1 MITYFQERQIEKY
14 LLSKKITG
22 KLLNEIKDHMT
33 SQISEIQKNENMDF
47 ENAFEK
53 IKVLWSAD
61 LRMVKKNTFS
71 RQRITKVAYEID
83 KVNNKSILLK
93 SILITFLFIC
103 IEITLAF
110 ALNEKSYLN
119 INKIIK
125 IVVFCLLL
133 ETIVLYIRQKSM
145 QNKHYGDIVIL
156 NNFIHPILAFI
167 ITIVIDN
174 LIDLPKN
181 SYILIYDYINFG
193 SQQKITTL
201 IFAESIL
208 AGIILMTLYL
218 FSYFSLKENIRK
230 LETVKKYFS

>member
-61 LRMVKKNTFS
+61 LRMVKKNPFS